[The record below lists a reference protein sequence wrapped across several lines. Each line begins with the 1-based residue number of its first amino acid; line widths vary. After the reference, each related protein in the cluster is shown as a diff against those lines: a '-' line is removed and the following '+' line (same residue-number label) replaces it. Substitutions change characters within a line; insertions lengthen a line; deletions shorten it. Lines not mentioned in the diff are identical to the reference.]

1 MKKILQINS
10 VLNFGSTGRIAE
22 GIGQAAI
29 RHGWESYIA
38 YGRNQRDSQSRAIK
52 VGNDWDIKFHVLQT
66 RVLDRQGL
74 ASNRATNEL
83 VEEIEEIKPD
93 IIHLHNLH
101 GYYLNFKV
109 LFDCLKCTGI
119 PVVWTFH
126 DCWPITG
133 HCAYFS
139 FVGCQKWKTQCEHCP
154 QKTKYPASYG
164 LDRSY
169 QNYCEKKSLFT
180 SISQTT
186 MVLVPV
192 SYWLNNIIA
201 ESFLKRFTTK
211 VIYNGVDINTF
222 FPQDISDIRKK
233 YRLEGRHVLL
243 GVASSWSERKGLQ
256 DYLQLSRTLRD
267 DELIVLVGLKEKQI
281 EKLPP
286 RIMGIKRTENLNEL
300 AALYSLADVVC
311 NLSVEETFGLTTVEG
326 FACGTPGIVYN
337 CTASPELINS
347 DTGFIVE
354 AGDIEGVRSAID
366 VIRNRGKSSYSSA
379 CRERAVKMFNK
390 DSQYE
395 QYIQLYE
402 ELLANK

>member
-109 LFDCLKCTGI
+109 LFDYLKRTGI

-169 QNYCEKKSLFT
+169 QNYCDKKSLFT

-192 SYWLNNIIA
+192 SYWLDNIIA

-243 GVASSWSERKGLQ
+243 GVASSWSERKGLP
-256 DYLQLSRTLRD
+256 DYLQLSRTLKD
-267 DELIVLVGLKEKQI
+267 DEVIVLVGLSEKQI
-281 EKLPP
+281 EKLPL
-286 RIMGIKRTENLNEL
+286 RIMGIKRTENLDEL

-311 NLSVEETFGLTTVEG
+311 NFSVEETFGLTTVEG

-337 CTASPELINS
+337 CTASPELITS

-366 VIRNRGKSSYSSA
+366 VIMSRGKASYSSV

-390 DSQYE
+390 DTQYE
-395 QYIQLYE
+395 KYIQLYK

>member
-1 MKKILQINS
+1 
-10 VLNFGSTGRIAE
+10 
-22 GIGQAAI
+22 
-29 RHGWESYIA
+29 
-38 YGRNQRDSQSRAIK
+38 
-52 VGNDWDIKFHVLQT
+52 
-66 RVLDRQGL
+66 
-74 ASNRATNEL
+74 
-83 VEEIEEIKPD
+83 
-93 IIHLHNLH
+93 
-101 GYYLNFKV
+101 
-109 LFDCLKCTGI
+109 
-119 PVVWTFH
+119 
-126 DCWPITG
+126 
-133 HCAYFS
+133 
-139 FVGCQKWKTQCEHCP
+139 
-154 QKTKYPASYG
+154 
-164 LDRSY
+164 
-169 QNYCEKKSLFT
+169 
-180 SISQTT
+180 

-192 SYWLNNIIA
+192 SHWLNNIIA
-201 ESFLKRFTTK
+201 ESFLKEFPRK
-211 VIYNGVDINTF
+211 VIYNGVDISTF

-243 GVASSWSERKGLQ
+243 GVATTWSERKGLP
-256 DYLQLSRTLRD
+256 DYLQLSRTLKD
-267 DELIVLVGLKEKQI
+267 DEVIVLVGLREKQI

-354 AGDIEGVRSAID
+354 AGDIEGVRSAVD

>member
-243 GVASSWSERKGLQ
+243 GVASSWSERKGLP
-256 DYLQLSRTLRD
+256 DYLQLSRTLKD
-267 DELIVLVGLKEKQI
+267 DEVIVLVGLSEKQI
-281 EKLPP
+281 EKLPL
-286 RIMGIKRTENLNEL
+286 RIMGIKRTENLDEL